1 MPHILPMPITL
12 DSAEGS
18 HEIALARP
26 KWQALLR
33 GTACRCPACG
43 RGSLFTSFLKVA
55 ERCAVCGEELHHHRA
70 DDAPPYF
77 TIFITAH
84 IVIPL
89 VLIVEK
95 LWHPSLFAHMMI
107 WIPLTLAL
115 TFVLMPMVK
124 GAIVALQWALKMHGF
139 EYAASANQTPPL
151 DG

>member
-1 MPHILPMPITL
+1 MTIVL
-12 DSAEGS
+12 DSGAEGG
-18 HEIALARP
+18 EATAPRP
-26 KWQALLR
+26 KWQAFLR
-33 GTACRCPACG
+33 GFACRCPACG
-43 RGSLFTSFLKVA
+43 RGPLYFAFLKVA
-55 ERCAVCGEELHHHRA
+55 DRCPACGEELYHHRA

-77 TIFITAH
+77 TIFIVAH

-95 LWHPSLFAHMMI
+95 LWHPSLFVHMAM

-115 TFVLMPMVK
+115 AFLLMPMVK

-139 EYAASANQTPPL
+139 EYAAAAHARTGAL